1 MSDNLPTGAAAQPRT
16 AHEAEAGS
24 GSAAPPPVRGGT
36 VRRLLRN
43 PLGAASAAV
52 LLLLVVAVL
61 LAPLLAPQ
69 APDVSSLGD
78 AFAGP
83 DAAHPLGMD
92 SAGRDILSRILYGG
106 RNTLGGALIAL
117 AVALALGVP
126 SGLYAG
132 YYGGRF
138 DSVAGWGVNLVMALP
153 AMVVLLASRAILGPN
168 VWVLMIVLGVLASP
182 SFFRLVR
189 GIVAGV
195 RKELYVDAARVSGL
209 SDTRI
214 VVRHIL
220 IVVRGPVI
228 IQVALVAGV
237 AIGLQAGLEFLGVGS
252 GSSATWGAMLNE
264 AFQNIQRAPLLM
276 LWPGLAL
283 GLTNGALVLLAGA
296 LRDVLEERGGPDGGR
311 AASRTRVKPSPPA
324 APAET
329 GARSP
334 LLSVRG
340 LTVVYGKPDG
350 TRKQVV
356 HGVDL
361 DVHPGE
367 VVGLVGESGSGKTQ
381 TAFSVLGILPEGGRI
396 GEGSITVG
404 GREVA
409 GLPER
414 AHRALRGGT
423 VAYVPQE
430 PMSNLDPAFTIGSQL
445 VEPIR
450 HVLGLSRKEASAR
463 ALDLLRLVEIPDP
476 ERTMRLYPHEISGGM
491 AQRVLIAG
499 AMSCDPELL
508 IADEPTTALDVLVQ
522 AEILGLLRRLQK
534 DRGLGVLLVTH
545 NLGVVAD
552 LCDRV
557 AVMSEGRIV
566 ETGTAEHIVHS
577 PEHPYT
583 RTLLGAVLDDAP
595 AREPWQPR
603 EARSTTV

>member
-1 MSDNLPTGAAAQPRT
+1 MSDNLPTGAAAPPRT

-24 GSAAPPPVRGGT
+24 GSAAPAPARGGA

-78 AFAGP
+78 AFAGS

-117 AVALALGVP
+117 AVALVLGVP

-450 HVLGLSRKEASAR
+450 HVLGFSRKEASAR

-522 AEILGLLRRLQK
+522 AEILGLLRRLQQ

-595 AREPWQPR
+595 GREPWQPR